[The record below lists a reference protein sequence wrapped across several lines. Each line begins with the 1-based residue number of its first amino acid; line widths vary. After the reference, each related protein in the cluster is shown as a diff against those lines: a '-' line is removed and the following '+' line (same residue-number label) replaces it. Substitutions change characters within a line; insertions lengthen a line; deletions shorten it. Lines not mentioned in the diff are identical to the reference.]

1 MGRTLAEALIAAH
14 TTDPVEPGSI
24 CRVRVDFAFAN
35 DITGAPAIAEFARM
49 GAERVFDP
57 GRCAIVP
64 DHFTPNK
71 DIASARQVQAARNF
85 AREQGMLFWE
95 VGRAGVEH
103 AFLPEKGLI
112 LPGEV
117 ILGADS
123 HTCTGGALGAFATG
137 VGSTDLAA
145 AWALGETWFRVPPT
159 IRVLVEGEAS
169 PWVTGKDLVLT
180 LIGMIGVEGA
190 RYAALQFEGSAID
203 ALPMDDR
210 FTVAN
215 MAVEAGAKAGLFV
228 PDGKTLGYAN
238 KRAARPFEPVFPDPD
253 AVYGQTIRMDASGLE
268 PVVALPHLPSNVK
281 PAREC
286 GHLDLDQVFIGSCTN
301 GRLRDL
307 ELAAAVLRGR
317 TVHERVRLV
326 VIPATAEVFAEA
338 LKRGYIETFL
348 EAGAA
353 ISTASC
359 GPCLGGHYG
368 ILAPGERCLSTSNRN
383 FVGRMGHSAS
393 ELVLS
398 SPLVAAA
405 SAVTGRVTDPREIMA
420 GCELPGGGESE

>member
-57 GRCAIVP
+57 YRCAIVP

-71 DIASARQVQAARNF
+71 DIASARQVQSARNF

-103 AFLPEKGLI
+103 AFLPEKGLV

-159 IRVLVEGEAS
+159 IRVVVEGEAS
-169 PWVTGKDLVLT
+169 PWVTGKDLVLS

-190 RYAALQFEGSAID
+190 RYAALQFEGPAID

-215 MAVEAGAKAGLFV
+215 MAVEAGAKVGLFV
-228 PDGKTLGYAN
+228 PDARTLSYVN
-238 KRAARPFEPVFPDPD
+238 KRAARPFEPVFPDTD
-253 AVYGQTIRMDASGLE
+253 AIYAQTIRMDASGLQ

-281 PAREC
+281 PAGEC
-286 GHLDLDQVFIGSCTN
+286 SHLDLDQVFIGSCTN

-307 ELAAAVLRGR
+307 ELAAAVLKGR
-317 TVHERVRLV
+317 KVHERVRLV

-338 LKRGYIETFL
+338 LKRGIIETFL

-353 ISTASC
+353 ISTPSC

-383 FVGRMGHSAS
+383 FVGRMGHTES
-393 ELVLS
+393 EVILS

-420 GCELPGGGESE
+420 SGELPAGGESE

>member
-1 MGRTLAEALIAAH
+1 MGKTLAEALIASH

-57 GRCAIVP
+57 YRCAIVP

-71 DIASARQVQAARNF
+71 DIASARQVQSARKF

-169 PWVTGKDLVLT
+169 PWVTGKDLVLS
-180 LIGMIGVEGA
+180 LIGSIGVEGA

-228 PDGKTLGYAN
+228 PDGRTLAYARH
-238 KRAARPFEPVFPDPD
+238 RAARPFEPVFPDPD
-253 AVYGQTIRMDASGLE
+253 AAYAQTIRMDASALE

-281 PAREC
+281 PASEC
-286 GHLDLDQVFIGSCTN
+286 GALELDQVFIGSCTN

-307 ELAAAVLRGR
+307 ELAAAVLKGR

-338 LKRGYIETFL
+338 MKQGYIGTFL

-353 ISTASC
+353 ISTPSC

-383 FVGRMGHSAS
+383 FVGRMGHTGS
-393 ELVLS
+393 EVILS

-420 GCELPGGGESE
+420 SDELPGGGESE

>member
-1 MGRTLAEALIAAH
+1 MGKTLAEALIAAH

-57 GRCAIVP
+57 YRCAIVP

-71 DIASARQVQAARNF
+71 DIASARQVQSARKF

-159 IRVLVEGEAS
+159 IRVLVEGEVS

-190 RYAALQFEGSAID
+190 RYAALQFEGSAVN

-228 PDGKTLGYAN
+228 PDARTLSYVN
-238 KRAARPFEPVFPDPD
+238 KRAARPFEPVFPDTD
-253 AVYGQTIRMDASGLE
+253 AIYAQTIRMDASELR

-281 PAREC
+281 PASEC
-286 GHLDLDQVFIGSCTN
+286 GALELDQVFIGSCTN

-307 ELAAAVLRGR
+307 ELAAAVLKGR

-326 VIPATAEVFAEA
+326 VVPATAEVFAEA
-338 LKRGYIETFL
+338 MKRGFIETFL

-353 ISTASC
+353 ISTATC

-383 FVGRMGHSAS
+383 FVGRMGHTES
-393 ELVLS
+393 EVVLS

-420 GCELPGGGESE
+420 GNELPAGGESE

>member
-35 DITGAPAIAEFARM
+35 DITAAPAIAEFSRM

-57 GRCAIVP
+57 ARCAIVP

-71 DIASARQVQAARNF
+71 DIASARQVQIARQF

-145 AWALGETWFRVPPT
+145 AWALGETWFRVPET
-159 IRVLVEGEAS
+159 IRVVVEGKAS
-169 PWVTGKDLVLT
+169 PWVSGKDLILS
-180 LIGMIGVEGA
+180 LIGRIGVEGA

-228 PDGKTLGYAN
+228 PDQRMLEYA
-238 KRAARPFEPVFPDPD
+238 KRRAARPFEPAYPDPD
-253 AVYGQTIRMDASGLE
+253 AVYSQTIRIDAASLE

-281 PAREC
+281 PASMC
-286 GHLDLDQVFIGSCTN
+286 GDLELDQVFIGSCTN

-307 ELAAAVLRGR
+307 ELAAAVLKGR
-317 TVHERVRLV
+317 NVHERVRLV
-326 VIPATAEVFAEA
+326 VIPATAEVFSEA
-338 LKRGYIETFL
+338 LKRGYIEIFL

-353 ISTASC
+353 VSTATC

-383 FVGRMGHSAS
+383 FVGRMGHAGS
-393 ELVLS
+393 EVLLCG
-398 SPLVAAA
+398 PLVAAA
-405 SAVTGRVTDPREIMA
+405 SAVTGRVTDPREILSL
-420 GCELPGGGESE
+420 EDLPKGEGEE

>member
-1 MGRTLAEALIAAH
+1 MGRTLAEALIASH
-14 TTDPVEPGSI
+14 TAEPVEPGSI

-49 GAERVFDP
+49 GAEQVFDP
-57 GRCAIVP
+57 NRCAIVP

-71 DIASARQVQAARNF
+71 DIASARQVQAARTF
-85 AREQGMLFWE
+85 ARNQGMLFWE

-145 AWALGETWFRVPPT
+145 AWALGETWFRVPQT
-159 IRVLVEGEAS
+159 IRVEVEGTAS
-169 PWVTGKDLVLT
+169 PWVTGKDLVLS
-180 LIGMIGVEGA
+180 LIGSIGVEGA
-190 RYAALQFEGSAID
+190 RYAALEFGGEAIA

-228 PDGKTLGYAN
+228 PDGRTLAYAGR
-238 KRAARPFEPVFPDPD
+238 RAARPFEPVFPDSD
-253 AVYGQTIRMDASGLE
+253 AAYSQTIRMDASTLE

-281 PAREC
+281 PASEC
-286 GHLDLDQVFIGSCTN
+286 GALELDQVFIGSCTN

-307 ELAAAVLRGR
+307 ELAAAILKGR

-353 ISTASC
+353 ISTPSC

-383 FVGRMGHSAS
+383 FVGRMGHPQS
-393 ELVLS
+393 EVLLS

-405 SAVTGRVTDPREIMA
+405 SAVKGRVADPREFLA
-420 GCELPGGGESE
+420 RDEVPGGGENE